1 MALMELFGLYE
12 PINTI
17 EALFGDFGDFWNCVT
32 YDWVIQMKRVIPIF
46 HTEFDALQL
55 STRRFGEIPPFGD
68 FGGFLW
74 LLFVATSK
82 GMGK

>member
-1 MALMELFGLYE
+1 MIRIKL
-12 PINTI
+12 
-17 EALFGDFGDFWNCVT
+17 
-32 YDWVIQMKRVIPIF
+32 VIPIF
-46 HTEFDALQL
+46 HTEFDAQQVSSNRL
-55 STRRFGEIPPFGD
+55 GEIPPSGD

>member
-1 MALMELFGLYE
+1 MDLSF
-12 PINTI
+12 
-17 EALFGDFGDFWNCVT
+17 
-32 YDWVIQMKRVIPIF
+32 DWVIGMKLVIPF
-46 HTEFDALQL
+46 FRLEFDARQL
-55 STRRFGEIPPFGD
+55 LVKRFGEISTFGD